1 MRYNKVCVCSA
12 AKLSFCKRRRMK
24 KGLNLCSQT
33 YAKLTSLNRMFS
45 CNQGGKE
52 KWKGEKV
59 AIVGIE
65 LQRRRRREEEK
76 AKEERNDLAS
86 AYSMYAKKKVWG
98 SPRISPCQFVCL
110 SKGVK
115 PQPARSFLLISR
127 HCCYNYAIAMPNRD
141 IFAGKILTCQF

>member
-1 MRYNKVCVCSA
+1 
-12 AKLSFCKRRRMK
+12 MK

-86 AYSMYAKKKVWG
+86 AYSIYAKKSMG
-98 SPRISPCQFVCL
+98 ESAHISVSVCL
-110 SKGVK
+110 FIKRGE
-115 PQPARSFLLISR
+115 ATA
-127 HCCYNYAIAMPNRD
+127 C
-141 IFAGKILTCQF
+141 KILPINFQALLL